1 MRLRE
6 RFEITRPLEE
16 MELALVRAAIA
27 DPRLVDAHEEATLRT
42 ALSLARLY
50 KVNHEGRDVG
60 VGAFLAPFREDL
72 SRRLGP
78 VLLPAKGKLTRAQ
91 LLPHLRDLKE
101 RTTNTRDQLVR
112 RFADRLPFEA
122 IDRELREK
130 ALVLVMGG
138 GGGTAY
144 VYLGVM
150 SLLDEYGL
158 QPKLLVGTSMGS
170 ILALFRSR
178 MPRFEQ
184 DEVVGIV
191 RSLSWRKLFRTLSTE
206 NRYGVPAALRLFLR
220 SGIGRYFGVDSRGS
234 EGPRL
239 KDLPVKTII
248 AVSGIRKGKLPHPLE
263 FYEKLISTSPRWLL
277 NPMIL
282 PRWFSAIAEFTA
294 RPDIL
299 TRVHLGADEGTGEF
313 DALDAAGFSSAVPG
327 VIHYDVFRDDPR
339 MHALLDP
346 VHGRSRHRAL
356 HRRRPGGQR
365 ARAGGVAR
373 GAQGRDRHAQR
384 LHPRAQRLLH
394 EAEHPAVADAGA
406 RRRGERLAQPPLGAP
421 VARLPAHPGP
431 AGDRPHGGATAR
443 GGAARP
449 HGPRLGHAG
458 GRPGDVAAAQAGA
471 AARLEPLPWLPASC
485 QSPSHELD
493 FERRVEGRPGV
504 DGRPVDPLGV
514 GHRAR
519 DDARAPL
526 RAGRVRGHPR
536 LPGEERQAGDLPPA

>member
-1 MRLRE
+1 
-6 RFEITRPLEE
+6 

-27 DPRLVDAHEEATLRT
+27 DPKLVDAHEEATLRT

-60 VGAFLAPFREDL
+60 VGAYLQPFREDL
-72 SRRLGP
+72 TRRLGP
-78 VLLPAKGKLTRAQ
+78 LLLPVKGKLTRAQ

-101 RTTNTRDQLVR
+101 RTINTRDQLVR
-112 RFADRLPFEA
+112 RFAERLPFEA
-122 IDRELREK
+122 IDKELRHK

-144 VYLGVM
+144 VYLGAM

-158 QPKLLVGTSMGS
+158 QPRLLVGTSMGS

-178 MPRFEQ
+178 MARFEQ

-299 TRVHLGADEGTGEF
+299 TRVHLGVDEGTEDF
-313 DALDAAGFSSAVPG
+313 DALDAAGFSSALPG
-327 VIHYDVFRDDPR
+327 VIHYDVLREDPR
-339 MHALLDP
+339 MHALLTQYMGDK
-346 VHGRSRHRAL
+346 GIARFID
-356 HRRRPGGQR
+356 GGLVDNLP
-365 ARAGGVAR
+365 ARAAW
-373 GAQGRDRHAQR
+373 
-384 LHPRAQRLLH
+384 RAVHKGELGTRNAFILALNGFSMKLST
-394 EAEHPAVADAGA
+394 PLWLML
-406 RRRGERLAQPPLGAP
+406 ERLAEVNVSRNRAWAHLVHDFPRTLSPLVIVPTVEQLLEA
-421 VARLPAHPGP
+421 V
-431 AGDRPHGGATAR
+431 
-443 GGAARP
+443 
-449 HGPRLGHAG
+449 RLGRTALAWEMQVIS
-458 GRPGDVAAAQAGA
+458 RMMA
-471 AARLEPLPWLPASC
+471 PLPKI
-485 QSPSHELD
+485 
-493 FERRVEGRPGV
+493 
-504 DGRPVDPLGV
+504 
-514 GHRAR
+514 
-519 DDARAPL
+519 
-526 RAGRVRGHPR
+526 
-536 LPGEERQAGDLPPA
+536 

>member
-27 DPRLVDAHEEATLRT
+27 DPKLVDAHEEAIVRS

-50 KVNHEGRDVG
+50 KVRHEGRDVG
-60 VGAFLAPFREDL
+60 VGASLQPFREEL

-78 VLLPAKGKLTRAQ
+78 VLLPEKGKISRAQ

-101 RTTNTRDQLVR
+101 RTTNTRDHLVR
-112 RFADRLPFEA
+112 RFANRLPFEA
-122 IDRELREK
+122 IDKELREK

-178 MPRFEQ
+178 MQRFEQ

-191 RSLSWRKLFRTLSTE
+191 RSLSWRKLFRTLSME

-220 SGIGRYFGVDSRGS
+220 SGIGRYFGVDSRGR

-239 KDLPVKTII
+239 KDLPIKTII

-263 FYEKLISTSPRWLL
+263 FYEKLISVSPRWLL
-277 NPMIL
+277 NPLIL

-299 TRVHLGADEGTGEF
+299 TRVHLGADEGTDEM
-313 DALDAAGFSSAVPG
+313 DALDAAGFSSALPG
-327 VIHYDVFRDDPR
+327 IIHYDVFREDPR
-339 MHALLDP
+339 MHALMTQYMGD
-346 VHGRSRHRAL
+346 HGIARL
-356 HRRRPGGQR
+356 IDGGLVDNVP
-365 ARAGGVAR
+365 ARAAW
-373 GAQGRDRHAQR
+373 
-384 LHPRAQRLLH
+384 RAVHKGELGTRNAFILALNGFSMKLST
-394 EAEHPAVADAGA
+394 PLWLGL
-406 RRRGERLAQPPLGAP
+406 ERLAELNVAKNRPWAHLMHDFSRTLGPLVIVPTVEELLEAVRLGRAALAWEMQVIARVMAP
-421 VARLPAHPGP
+421 L
-431 AGDRPHGGATAR
+431 
-443 GGAARP
+443 
-449 HGPRLGHAG
+449 PRL
-458 GRPGDVAAAQAGA
+458 
-471 AARLEPLPWLPASC
+471 
-485 QSPSHELD
+485 
-493 FERRVEGRPGV
+493 
-504 DGRPVDPLGV
+504 
-514 GHRAR
+514 
-519 DDARAPL
+519 AP
-526 RAGRVRGHPR
+526 
-536 LPGEERQAGDLPPA
+536 PP

>member
-1 MRLRE
+1 MRLSE

-27 DPRLVDAHEEATLRT
+27 DPKLMDAHEEATLRT

-50 KVNHEGRDVG
+50 KVHHQGRDVG

-72 SRRLGP
+72 ARRLGP
-78 VLLPAKGKLTRAQ
+78 VLLPAKGKISRAQ

-158 QPKLLVGTSMGS
+158 QPRLLVGTSMGS

-178 MPRFEQ
+178 MRRFEQ

-206 NRYGVPAALRLFLR
+206 NRYGVPAALRLYLR

-239 KDLPVKTII
+239 KDLPIKTII

-299 TRVHLGADEGTGEF
+299 TRVHLGADEGTEEF

-327 VIHYDVFRDDPR
+327 VVHYDVFRDDPR
-339 MHALLDP
+339 MHALLTQYMGD
-346 VHGRSRHRAL
+346 HGIARFID
-356 HRRRPGGQR
+356 GGLVDNLP
-365 ARAGGVAR
+365 ARAAWRAVHKGEIGTRNAFILALNGFSLKLSTPLWLMLERIAEVNVSRNRPWAHLVHDFSRTLSPLVIVPTVEQLLEAVQLGRTALAWEMQVIAR
-373 GAQGRDRHAQR
+373 VMAP
-384 LHPRAQRLLH
+384 LP
-394 EAEHPAVADAGA
+394 
-406 RRRGERLAQPPLGAP
+406 RLAPP
-421 VARLPAHPGP
+421 
-431 AGDRPHGGATAR
+431 
-443 GGAARP
+443 
-449 HGPRLGHAG
+449 
-458 GRPGDVAAAQAGA
+458 
-471 AARLEPLPWLPASC
+471 
-485 QSPSHELD
+485 PS
-493 FERRVEGRPGV
+493 
-504 DGRPVDPLGV
+504 
-514 GHRAR
+514 
-519 DDARAPL
+519 
-526 RAGRVRGHPR
+526 
-536 LPGEERQAGDLPPA
+536 